1 MLSNN
6 NNNNDTPIK
15 KIEIPIILKDIF
27 KPSNSLPLVSFKST
41 PTPSILKTI
50 QKDEELFLIL
60 DFLDMLKFNTIVK
73 AFQTSFDSL
82 RIKNLKFRGHS
93 PHSNYKVIKNTLLED
108 GTLELEKKEEKNI
121 KPSTQLY
128 SFRYQCAGENN
139 CNLITLKKNYFYF
152 N

>member
-60 DFLDMLKFNTIVK
+60 DFSDIPKFDTIVK

-82 RIKNLKFRGHS
+82 QIKN
-93 PHSNYKVIKNTLLED
+93 
-108 GTLELEKKEEKNI
+108 
-121 KPSTQLY
+121 
-128 SFRYQCAGENN
+128 
-139 CNLITLKKNYFYF
+139 
-152 N
+152 